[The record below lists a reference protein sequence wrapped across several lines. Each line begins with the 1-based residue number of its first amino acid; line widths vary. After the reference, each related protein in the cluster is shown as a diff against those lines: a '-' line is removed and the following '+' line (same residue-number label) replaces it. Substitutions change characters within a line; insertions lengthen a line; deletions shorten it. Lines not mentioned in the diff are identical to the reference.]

1 VVTRPAVV
9 LLALTTPG
17 CLAGGSV
24 TLHLA
29 PPRLVCY
36 DGIPARLFLDPH
48 CPSGVC
54 GYTCS
59 PNRWTLKETTP

>member
-1 VVTRPAVV
+1 MRVA
-9 LLALTTPG
+9 ALVAALITSG
-17 CLAGGSV
+17 CLGAAGSV

-36 DGIPARLFLDPH
+36 DGIPARLFLDAR

-54 GYTCS
+54 GYTCQ
-59 PNRWTLKETTP
+59 PDRWTVKETP